1 MVKTVYLKQPN
12 MSIGAQLGDK
22 LQKFASSAFSRIFGM
37 GDYEISDKIT
47 DVSKNS
53 MLGATMKPPSFAP
66 DGRGT
71 FVFEHNEYCGDVVSA
86 AVAGGFKADSYVI
99 SPTNPDLFPWL
110 SSMASNFEF
119 YQIEGL
125 MFRFVSTSG
134 ESVSSVNTALGQ
146 VMMYVNPDVYDET
159 PNSKQVI
166 LQYAGVVDAK
176 PSKNILVAAECDPK
190 QMVSERFYVGEKG
203 ADRRF
208 NQFGQLV
215 VATNGLPGTS
225 VVAGELW
232 VHYRIRFSVAKVP
245 DNDVGGLVRCASI
258 KRTTA
263 SSTSFLGTTTILYKT
278 TLPNFSISDN
288 TISFDVDSLQNYLV
302 NIVWNT
308 TDGNSWTLL
317 NPGISFNGFTT
328 TNWFRL
334 NDNTDAPTFGISS
347 DRQQLTFVVQALS
360 GATRGTITFG
370 NSGPIPPAN
379 VVDINITRITR

>member
-1 MVKTVYLKQPN
+1 MKTVYLKQPN

-71 FVFEHNEYCGDVVSA
+71 FVFEHNEYCGDVVSSST
-86 AVAGGFKADSYVI
+86 AGGFKANSFII
-99 SPTNPDLFPWL
+99 SPTNPDIFPWL

-190 QMVSERFYVGEKG
+190 QMVSERFYVGDKG

-215 VATNGLPGTS
+215 VATNGLPGTN

-245 DNDVGGLVRCASI
+245 DNDVGGLVRCASV
-258 KRTTA
+258 KRVSA
-263 SSTSFLGTTTILYKT
+263 SAFSSLGTTNLVFKS
-278 TLPNFSISDN
+278 TLPGLSVTDN
-288 TISFDVDSLQNYLV
+288 EISFDVDSLQNYFV

-308 TDGNSWTLL
+308 TNGDSWTM
-317 NPGISFNGFTT
+317 NSPGIILTGFDSTA
-328 TNWFRL
+328 WFRM
-334 NDNTDAPTFGISS
+334 NDNTDAPTTGFTG
-347 DRQQLTFVVQALS
+347 DRQQLTFVVQAKS
-360 GATRGTITFG
+360 GQTRATIGLASIG
-370 NSGPIPPAN
+370 AIPSQN